1 MPEYTDTQRLD
12 WVLLK
17 EPTFDTG
24 YLRIWMGPMAAMDAG
39 LEPVGGYYFAEGST
53 PREQID
59 NAMAGRLQLA
69 E

>member
-1 MPEYTDTQRLD
+1 MAEHTDTERLN

-17 EPTFDTG
+17 EPEFEDG

-39 LEPVGGYYFAEGST
+39 FEPVGGYYIAEGSSQ
-53 PREQID
+53 REQID
-59 NAMAGRLQLA
+59 NAMYGQLRLA